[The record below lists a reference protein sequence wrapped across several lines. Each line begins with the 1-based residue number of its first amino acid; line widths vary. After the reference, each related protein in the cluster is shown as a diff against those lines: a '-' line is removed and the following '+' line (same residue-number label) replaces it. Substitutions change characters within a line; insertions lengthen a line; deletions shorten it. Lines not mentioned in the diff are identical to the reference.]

1 MPVSVRTPGQLGPG
15 AIRSRSCSPPC
26 RRTSPTPRRGCKL
39 LNSSL
44 AGAKQR
50 FARTPATL
58 LHAYSAVLPQLF
70 HGIASRA
77 VLGAA
82 TIGAPPFNLFISNVP
97 GPQLP
102 LYTAG
107 ASVTGMFPVSV
118 VNDIGG
124 GVNITVL
131 SYGHLDFGIIACR
144 DTVPDVG
151 DFADHLHDALTELT
165 DCAIPVAPAA
175 VTTLPVRTRVLHPAH
190 PEPAISP
197 V

>member
-1 MPVSVRTPGQLGPG
+1 MPVSVRTPEQLGTG
-15 AIRSRSCSPPC
+15 GNQSSFMLSAL
-26 RRTSPTPRRGCKL
+26 PTDEPDPTARLQL

-50 FARTPATL
+50 FTRTPATL

-77 VLGAA
+77 VLRAA

-118 VNDIGG
+118 VSDIGG

-131 SYGHLDFGIIACR
+131 SYNGHLDFGFIACR
-144 DTVPDVG
+144 DTVP
-151 DFADHLHDALTELT
+151 
-165 DCAIPVAPAA
+165 
-175 VTTLPVRTRVLHPAH
+175 
-190 PEPAISP
+190 
-197 V
+197 